1 MIEVLKHPTPAQL
14 TRLGEI
20 WLAGNMSAHP
30 FISAAYWRAHLPG
43 VLKAFE
49 TATLVVTKDSLTDE
63 IQGFLGLVDDLI
75 AGIFVAADVRSQG
88 LGQSLLHYAQTI
100 RDHLIL
106 EVYVD
111 NIRAFALYQRLGFE
125 VVKTAVDPE
134 TDAEEYTMEW
144 QATV

>member
-1 MIEVLKHPTPAQL
+1 MIEVLKHPTPAQI

-20 WLAGNMSAHP
+20 WLAGNMSAHQ
-30 FISAAYWRAHLPG
+30 FIPIAYWRAHLPG
-43 VLKAFE
+43 VLKSFE

-75 AGIFVAADVRSQG
+75 AGIFVVSEAQSQG

-106 EVYVD
+106 KVYVD
-111 NIRAFALYQRLGFE
+111 NVRAVSIYQRLGFE